1 MAGIAMIQHVS
12 LDVDDLERAMWFYCE
27 VLGLHPIDRP
37 ASLGDN
43 GAWLALGS
51 GTQLHLVQ
59 SESFEAPRTGQHLAF
74 QVDDVDAVIERIR
87 GAGADPTDA
96 FDIGAGRQS
105 FLRDPAGNLVELN
118 QPT

>member
-1 MAGIAMIQHVS
+1 MGDVTLIQHVA
-12 LDVDDLERAMWFYCE
+12 LDVDDLGRAMWFYCE

-37 ASLGDN
+37 AALGEN

-51 GTQLHLVQ
+51 GAQLHLVQ

-74 QVDDVDAVIERIR
+74 QVDDLDSVIARIR
-87 GAGADPTDA
+87 GAGVEPTDA
-96 FDIGAGRQS
+96 FDVGAGRQS

>member
-51 GTQLHLVQ
+51 GAQLHLVQ
-59 SESFEAPRTGQHLAF
+59 SESFEAPRTGQHVAF
-74 QVDDVDAVIERIR
+74 QVEDLDGVIEQIR
-87 GAGADPTDA
+87 AAGADPTDA

-105 FLRDPAGNLVELN
+105 FLRDPSGNLVELN